1 MGKTDKPFPQ
11 LVSLPDPP
19 TNQPTNQGGFTKDF
33 WTHQPSTSR
42 FTKVLSLDHL
52 GGACRVG
59 GRLLGAQKEG
69 FLHGALPRVTLHTSL
84 FFWFQGFYTENFDR
98 NHLEDRRYQIYQR
111 VLYVLKGLTFFIYG
125 RYSSSKRKHHHFW
138 DRNPTCGGCIFWNC
152 FTAFPWNFLLRQAE
166 ISMQRVDGSCW
177 SPRSLNSTSAKH
189 SPSLSSRRI
198 PIRGKDLV
206 AMKILQWGCWAHL
219 M

>member
-59 GRLLGAQKEG
+59 GTLLGAQKEG

-98 NHLEDRRYQIYQR
+98 NHLEDRRYQIYQEFCMFWR
-111 VLYVLKGLTFFIYG
+111 VWLFLYMADIHRPKENTTIFEIEIRPVEVASSGTVSLHFHGIS
-125 RYSSSKRKHHHFW
+125 YSAKRKFPCNELMGVAGRLVLWTPPVQSIHRHCPH
-138 DRNPTCGGCIFWNC
+138 GG
-152 FTAFPWNFLLRQAE
+152 
-166 ISMQRVDGSCW
+166 
-177 SPRSLNSTSAKH
+177 SP
-189 SPSLSSRRI
+189 
-198 PIRGKDLV
+198 
-206 AMKILQWGCWAHL
+206 
-219 M
+219 